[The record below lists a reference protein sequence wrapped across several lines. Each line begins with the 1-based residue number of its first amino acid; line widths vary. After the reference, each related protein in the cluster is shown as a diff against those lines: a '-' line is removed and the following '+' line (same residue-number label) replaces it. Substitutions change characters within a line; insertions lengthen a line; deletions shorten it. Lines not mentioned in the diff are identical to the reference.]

1 MVLNE
6 TIDITQIPQ
15 IVNDALFGGGSDTLM
30 AARLAVSIF
39 ILMMV
44 MLPMILARSKP
55 MPVVFVGIATLG
67 FLTVLGWMDPYVM
80 AGIITIAAALLAFKA
95 GDLMG

>member
-1 MVLNE
+1 LVLNE

-44 MLPMILARSKP
+44 MLPMILARIEVSTSLSRVRPTMAIKVP
-55 MPVVFVGIATLG
+55 MPSKAAMMIVF
-67 FLTVLGWMDPYVM
+67 
-80 AGIITIAAALLAFKA
+80 KR
-95 GDLMG
+95 